1 MKRDVYLLRY
11 KSYLMDMGLRE
22 NISYSLPLPKCG
34 DVILI
39 RLLSYLLMDVVVE
52 FYIGTLPLLFR
63 FVSVFENGFTF
74 NVV

>member
-1 MKRDVYLLRY
+1 VVA
-11 KSYLMDMGLRE
+11 SGLRLG
-22 NISYSLPLPKCG
+22 NIWPEATPVAPYFLSVVYKCG

-63 FVSVFENGFTF
+63 FVSVFEN
-74 NVV
+74 VV